1 MNRKNSNNVEDE
13 ILTQMKTSELP
24 EQEPEKEAVKFSKLD
39 DSEHGGEHR

>member
-13 ILTQMKTSELP
+13 IVTQMTTSELS
-24 EQEPEKEAVKFSKLD
+24 EQEPEQEAVKFSRLD